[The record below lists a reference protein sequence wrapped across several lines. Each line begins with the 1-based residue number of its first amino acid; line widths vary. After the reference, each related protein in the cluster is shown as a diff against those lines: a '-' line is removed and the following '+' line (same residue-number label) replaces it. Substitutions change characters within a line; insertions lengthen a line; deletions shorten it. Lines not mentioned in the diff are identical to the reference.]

1 MTRRILTF
9 TPADASRKDR
19 AQLSREVAAAL
30 RAEQPT
36 RSSRRERALPEPAV
50 PGPFGPGI
58 AAGGYWNLAGLHVP
72 PHEATSQHIAGI
84 YPFVAD
90 AGLGHRGPIVGVDLN
105 ADALWHFSPW
115 EAYIDQSDRGSFS
128 TNILVL
134 GAYRSGKSATVKT
147 LVTRSIAFGH
157 QVVVPSDP
165 KGEWV
170 AVAEAMPG
178 GRVIRLGGGTS
189 ARLNPLDR
197 GPRRSDASDEQHEQ
211 MVKQRRIGTLI
222 ALVEMALG
230 KQRLTAVEHAAIHDA
245 LDRCVARTND
255 HPTLRGIYAELGHL
269 AGETSTAFRAA
280 EGAVQPRFVLRR
292 FVEGDL
298 AGLFEDESTV
308 EFDQDAPMVVTDT
321 SELFARGELAA
332 QLTQVCS
339 TAWIQAV
346 ISDRAA
352 RRTRYVVREEGW
364 RDMTSLA
371 SLQMFQ
377 QWLKLSRHYGISN
390 IVILHKMGDL
400 DAVGDADSLE
410 RSLAYSIVGDIE
422 NKFIF
427 RVNHQEQSA
436 LQERLNLPA
445 PHVAMARQLRK
456 GEFLAYVGQY
466 SYLVDCFATST
477 PWEQALFDT
486 DDAVTANDRDTPLS
500 ALTDTDLDAFWP
512 TDAPFMTS
520 DSEAVDGWLAPAP
533 DVGSTEV
540 PDRPTAAAPEGG
552 EQ

>member
-1 MTRRILTF
+1 MAKRSVTF
-9 TPADASRKDR
+9 TPATTSRKDR
-19 AQLSREVAAAL
+19 RDLRRQIAAAI
-30 RAEQPT
+30 RDERPATST
-36 RSSRRERALPEPAV
+36 RCDRALPEAAV
-50 PGPFGPGI
+50 PGPFGPGLTQ
-58 AAGGYWNLAGLHVP
+58 GGYWNLGKTSVP
-72 PHEATSQHIAGI
+72 PHQATSQHLAGI

-115 EAYIDQSDRGSFS
+115 EAYGDATERGTFS

-147 LVTRSIAFGH
+147 LTTRSIAFGH
-157 QVVVPSDP
+157 QIVVPSDP

-170 AVAEAMPG
+170 AVADAIPG
-178 GRVIRLGGGTS
+178 GRVIRLGAGTS

-197 GPRRSDASDEQHEQ
+197 GPRRSDATDEQHEQ

-222 ALVEMALG
+222 TIIEMTLG
-230 KQRLTAVEHAAIHDA
+230 TKLSAVEHAALHDA
-245 LDRCVARTND
+245 LDSCIGATND
-255 HPTLRGIYAELGHL
+255 RPTLRGVYEHLGLL
-269 AGETSTAFRAA
+269 AGGKSGRDSRVA
-280 EGAVQPRFVLRR
+280 EGAVQPRYVLRR
-292 FVEGDL
+292 FVDGDL
-298 AGLFEDESTV
+298 SGLFEDESTV
-308 EFDQDAPMVVTDT
+308 AFDQDAPIVVTDT

-352 RRTRYVVREEGW
+352 HRTRYVVREEGW

-400 DAVGDADSLE
+400 DAVGDEGSLE

-422 NKFIF
+422 NKFVF
-427 RVNHQEQSA
+427 RVNHQEQHA
-436 LQERLNLPA
+436 LQTRLNMPA
-445 PHVAMARQLRK
+445 PHVEMARQLRK
-456 GEFLAYVGQY
+456 GEFVAYVGQFA
-466 SYLVDCFATST
+466 YLVDCFATST
-477 PWEQALFDT
+477 GWEYELFNT
-486 DDAVTANDRDTPLS
+486 DDALTMTDNDGTLQMPEPDTL
-500 ALTDTDLDAFWP
+500 DDLWP
-512 TDAPFMTS
+512 TADPA
-520 DSEAVDGWLAPAP
+520 ALDGWLSPK
-533 DVGSTEV
+533 EF
-540 PDRPTAAAPEGG
+540 
-552 EQ
+552 

>member
-1 MTRRILTF
+1 MARRTATF
-9 TPADASRKDR
+9 TPAGLTRRERRDLRR
-19 AQLSREVAAAL
+19 AIVN
-30 RAEQPT
+30 AERDDTPA
-36 RSSRRERALPEPAV
+36 RSSRRDRALPEPAV
-50 PGPFGPGI
+50 PGPFGPGLTQ
-58 AAGGYWNLAGLHVP
+58 GGYWNLVKPILP
-72 PHEATSQHIAGI
+72 PHQATSQHIAGI

-90 AGLGHRGPIVGVDLN
+90 SGLGHRGPILGVDLN

-115 EAYIDQSDRGSFS
+115 EAYADASERGTFS

-170 AVAEAMPG
+170 EVAEAIPG
-178 GRVIRLGGGTS
+178 GRVIRLGGGTGT
-189 ARLNPLDR
+189 RLNPLDR
-197 GPRRSDASDEQHEQ
+197 GPRRTHTTDDQHEQ

-222 ALVEMALG
+222 ALIEMALG
-230 KQRLTAVEHAAIHDA
+230 GRLSAVEHAAVLDA
-245 LDRCVARTND
+245 LENCILRTDDR
-255 HPTLRGIYAELGHL
+255 PTLRGVYEELG
-269 AGETSTAFRAA
+269 AIAADNSAAFRAA

-298 AGLFEDESTV
+298 SGLFEDESTV

-321 SELFARGELAA
+321 SELFARGDLAA

-346 ISDRAA
+346 VSDRGA

-400 DAVGDADSLE
+400 DAVGDADSME

-422 NKFIF
+422 NKLIF
-427 RVNHQEQSA
+427 RINQQEQTA
-436 LQERLNLPA
+436 LRERLNLPA

-477 PWEQALFDT
+477 PWERELFDT
-486 DDAVTANDRDTPLS
+486 DDALSPADHEDASARVIDTTAIDDLWPEPSIPDTGL
-500 ALTDTDLDAFWP
+500 
-512 TDAPFMTS
+512 
-520 DSEAVDGWLAPAP
+520 DGWFLPR
-533 DVGSTEV
+533 TNELEV
-540 PDRPTAAAPEGG
+540 

>member
-1 MTRRILTF
+1 MTRHSATF
-9 TPADASRKDR
+9 TPADLTRRERRELKQQRAAS
-19 AQLSREVAAAL
+19 LREAPPE
-30 RAEQPT
+30 RT
-36 RSSRRERALPEPAV
+36 SRRDRALPEPAV
-50 PGPFGPGI
+50 PGPFGPGLI
-58 AAGGYWNLAGLHVP
+58 QGGYWNLAHPVLPAHQ
-72 PHEATSQHIAGI
+72 ATSQHIAGI

-90 AGLGHRGPIVGVDLN
+90 SGLGHRGPILGVDLN

-115 EAYIDQSDRGSFS
+115 EAYIDSSERGTFS

-147 LVTRSIAFGH
+147 LVTRSLAFGH

-170 AVAEAMPG
+170 RVAEAIPG
-178 GRVIRLGGGTS
+178 GRVIRLGGGTGF
-189 ARLNPLDR
+189 RLNPLDR
-197 GPRRSDASDEQHEQ
+197 GPRRTSTTDEQHEQ
-211 MVKQRRIGTLI
+211 MVRQRRIGTLVAVI
-222 ALVEMALG
+222 EMALHG
-230 KQRLTAVEHAAIHDA
+230 RLTAVEHAAVLDA
-245 LDRCVARTND
+245 LDRCIIRSND
-255 HPTLRGIYAELGHL
+255 EPTLRGVYEELG
-269 AGETSTAFRAA
+269 EIAA
-280 EGAVQPRFVLRR
+280 ETTTSFGAAAGAIQPRFVLRR

-298 AGLFEDESTV
+298 SGLFEDASTV
-308 EFDQDAPMVVTDT
+308 QFDQDAPIVVTDT
-321 SELFARGELAA
+321 SELFARGDLAA

-346 ISDRAA
+346 ISDRDAH
-352 RRTRYVVREEGW
+352 RTRYVVREEGW

-390 IVILHKMGDL
+390 VVILHKMGDL

-427 RVNHQEQSA
+427 RVNQQEQTA
-436 LQERLNLPA
+436 LRERLTMPA

-466 SYLVDCFATST
+466 SYLVDCFSTST
-477 PWEQALFDT
+477 AWERDLFDT
-486 DDAVTANDRDTPLS
+486 DDAISDPSPVARDVVDFET
-500 ALTDTDLDAFWP
+500 TDLDAYWP
-512 TDAPFMTS
+512 
-520 DSEAVDGWLAPAP
+520 APAP
-533 DVGSTEV
+533 VEVGT
-540 PDRPTAAAPEGG
+540 DLEGWLSASASDL
-552 EQ
+552 EREP